1 MANATFP
8 KLASPSWREAYDSGS
23 LIKYEAPNKEAVSF
37 IYNTV
42 KATGGHNVDNGEYPL
57 NSSNSGGWS
66 NFSIAEVSNKI
77 TVSGFLR
84 GDEYLSS
91 RASLI
96 DSFKE
101 NTDDEN
107 PAFIFIPL
115 WGRLRVA
122 LTSWSIDENAS
133 ENGQCKIE
141 LNLNL
146 VLKKAKEELAPQSL
160 ESAKEN
166 LNSVASSKLEE
177 ELSSDKASFSFFL
190 SSVNGY
196 ASDMASAIGKVQGKT
211 EYINKMSGA
220 LNTLTSVMSSGTKTV
235 SLYVQALSNVYGAI
249 VNGLLEMKQAA
260 DENAEDTISF
270 IRQFSAIDH
279 ADLNIRKTILN
290 FSSYS
295 SYDST
300 EGLTKPEEIETAK
313 ASDNFIKIAVIISF
327 ASLIVKIEAT
337 KSKYKEYINL
347 FDNLYDSID
356 KNDSL
361 LNSALIDL
369 RVAMIEE
376 LKNKDLENER
386 KIKFNK
392 NNNLLNI
399 EHYLKCYN
407 LRELNFIEDSF
418 NLPKEII
425 YS

>member
-23 LIKYEAPNKEAVSF
+23 LIKYEAPNKDAVSF
-37 IYNTV
+37 IYETV
-42 KATGGHNVDNGEYPL
+42 KMTGGHNVDNGEYPL
-57 NSSNSGGWS
+57 ESDSGSWS
-66 NFSIAEVSNKI
+66 NYAITEATNKI

-96 DSFKE
+96 DSFKV
-101 NTDDEN
+101 NTDDDN

-115 WGRLRVA
+115 YGRLRVA
-122 LTSWSIDENAS
+122 LISWSIDENAA

-141 LNLNL
+141 LNLNF
-146 VLKKAKEELAPQSL
+146 VLKKEKESVSAISL
-160 ESAKEN
+160 ENATDN
-166 LNSVASSKLEE
+166 LNSVATSKLEE
-177 ELSSDKASFSFFL
+177 ELSSDKASFSSFL

-196 ASDMASAIGKVQGKT
+196 ASDMSSAIGKIQGKT

-220 LNTLTSVMSSGTKTV
+220 LNTLTSVMASGTKTV

-260 DENAEDTISF
+260 VENAEDTISF
-270 IRQFSAIDH
+270 VRQFSAKDH
-279 ADLNIRKTILN
+279 ADLNIKKTIIS
-290 FSSYS
+290 FVSYADKDSSK
-295 SYDST
+295 
-300 EGLTKPEEIETAK
+300 ELTKPEEIETAK
-313 ASDNFIKIAVIISF
+313 ASDNFIKIAVIINLSF
-327 ASLIVKIEAT
+327 LIVQLEAT
-337 KSKYKEYINL
+337 KSKYKDYINL
-347 FDNLYDSID
+347 FDKLYDSID

-369 RVAMIEE
+369 RVAMIEQ

-392 NNNLLNI
+392 NNNLLNV
-399 EHYLKCYN
+399 EHYLKCYD

>member
-8 KLASPSWREAYDSGS
+8 KLASSSWREAYDSGS
-23 LIKYEAPNKEAVSF
+23 LIIYEAPNKEGVSF
-37 IYNTV
+37 IYETV

-57 NSSNSGGWS
+57 SSGWA
-66 NFSIAEVSNKI
+66 NYSISEVSNKI
-77 TVSGFLR
+77 SVSGFLR
-84 GDEYLSS
+84 GEEYLSS
-91 RASLI
+91 RASLV
-96 DSFKE
+96 DAFKIK
-101 NTDDEN
+101 TDDEN

-122 LTSWSIDENAS
+122 LTNWNIDENAA

-146 VLKKAKEELAPQSL
+146 VLKKAKEEVSPQSL
-160 ESAKEN
+160 DSAKDI

-177 ELSSDKASFSFFL
+177 ELSSDKASFSSFL

-196 ASDMASAIGKVQGKT
+196 ASDMSSAIGKVQGKT

-220 LNTLTSVMSSGTKTV
+220 INTLTSVMASGTRTV

-260 DENAEDTISF
+260 IENAEDIISF
-270 IRQFSAIDH
+270 IRQFSAKEH
-279 ADLNIRKTILN
+279 ADLNIKKTMLS
-290 FSSYS
+290 FSSYADKDS
-295 SYDST
+295 SA
-300 EGLTKPEEIETAK
+300 GLTKPEEIETAK
-313 ASDNFIKIAVIISF
+313 ASDNFTKTAIIINL
-327 ASLIVKIEAT
+327 ATLITECGET
-337 KSKYKEYINL
+337 KSKLKDYLNL
-347 FDNLYDSID
+347 FDKLYDSID

-376 LKNKDLENER
+376 LKNKNLENER
-386 KIKFNK
+386 RIKFNK
-392 NNNLLNI
+392 NTNLLNT
-399 EHYLKCYN
+399 EHYLNCYN

>member
-1 MANATFP
+1 
-8 KLASPSWREAYDSGS
+8 
-23 LIKYEAPNKEAVSF
+23 
-37 IYNTV
+37 
-42 KATGGHNVDNGEYPL
+42 
-57 NSSNSGGWS
+57 
-66 NFSIAEVSNKI
+66 
-77 TVSGFLR
+77 
-84 GDEYLSS
+84 
-91 RASLI
+91 
-96 DSFKE
+96 
-101 NTDDEN
+101 
-107 PAFIFIPL
+107 
-115 WGRLRVA
+115 
-122 LTSWSIDENAS
+122 
-133 ENGQCKIE
+133 
-141 LNLNL
+141 
-146 VLKKAKEELAPQSL
+146 
-160 ESAKEN
+160 
-166 LNSVASSKLEE
+166 
-177 ELSSDKASFSFFL
+177 
-190 SSVNGY
+190 
-196 ASDMASAIGKVQGKT
+196 
-211 EYINKMSGA
+211 
-220 LNTLTSVMSSGTKTV
+220 
-235 SLYVQALSNVYGAI
+235 
-249 VNGLLEMKQAA
+249 MKQAA

-376 LKNKDLENER
+376 LKNKDLEDER

>member
-1 MANATFP
+1 MVNATFP

-23 LIKYEAPNKEAVSF
+23 LIKYEAPNKDAVSF
-37 IYNTV
+37 IYETV
-42 KATGGHNVDNGEYPL
+42 KVAGGHNVDNGEYPL
-57 NSSNSGGWS
+57 ESDSGSWS
-66 NFSIAEVSNKI
+66 NYAITEATNKI

-96 DSFKE
+96 DSFKV

-115 WGRLRVA
+115 YGRLRVA
-122 LTSWSIDENAS
+122 LTSWSIDENAA

-146 VLKKAKEELAPQSL
+146 VLKKERESVSPISL
-160 ESAKEN
+160 ENATDN
-166 LNSVASSKLEE
+166 LNSVATSKLEE
-177 ELSSDKASFSFFL
+177 ELSSDKASFSSFL

-196 ASDMASAIGKVQGKT
+196 ASDMSSAIGKVQGKT

-220 LNTLTSVMSSGTKTV
+220 LNTLTSVMASGTKTV

-260 DENAEDTISF
+260 VENAEDTISF
-270 IRQFSAIDH
+270 VRQFSAKDH
-279 ADLNIRKTILN
+279 ADLNIKKTIIS
-290 FSSYS
+290 FVSYADKDSSK
-295 SYDST
+295 
-300 EGLTKPEEIETAK
+300 ELTKPEEIETAK
-313 ASDNFIKIAVIISF
+313 ASDNFIKIAVIINLSF
-327 ASLIVKIEAT
+327 LIVQLEAT
-337 KSKYKEYINL
+337 KSKYKDYINL
-347 FDNLYDSID
+347 FDKLYDSID

-369 RVAMIEE
+369 RVAMIEQ
-376 LKNKDLENER
+376 LKNKELENER

-392 NNNLLNI
+392 NNNLLNV
-399 EHYLKCYN
+399 EHYLKCYD

>member
-23 LIKYEAPNKEAVSF
+23 LIKYEAPNKDAVSF
-37 IYNTV
+37 IYETV
-42 KATGGHNVDNGEYPL
+42 KMTGGHNVDNGEYPL
-57 NSSNSGGWS
+57 ESDSGSWS
-66 NFSIAEVSNKI
+66 NYAITEATNKI

-96 DSFKE
+96 DSFKV
-101 NTDDEN
+101 NTDDDN

-115 WGRLRVA
+115 YGRLRVA
-122 LTSWSIDENAS
+122 LISWSIDENAA

-141 LNLNL
+141 LNLNF
-146 VLKKAKEELAPQSL
+146 VLKKEKESVSAISL
-160 ESAKEN
+160 ENATDN
-166 LNSVASSKLEE
+166 LNSVATSKLEE
-177 ELSSDKASFSFFL
+177 ELSSDKASFSSFL

-196 ASDMASAIGKVQGKT
+196 ASDMSSAIGKVQGKT

-220 LNTLTSVMSSGTKTV
+220 LNTLTSVMASGTKTV

-260 DENAEDTISF
+260 VENAEYTISF
-270 IRQFSAIDH
+270 VRQFSAKDH
-279 ADLNIRKTILN
+279 ADLNIKKTIIS
-290 FSSYS
+290 FVSYADKDSSK
-295 SYDST
+295 
-300 EGLTKPEEIETAK
+300 ELTKPEEIETAK
-313 ASDNFIKIAVIISF
+313 ASDNFIKIAVIINLSF
-327 ASLIVKIEAT
+327 LIVQLEAT
-337 KSKYKEYINL
+337 KSKYKDYINL
-347 FDNLYDSID
+347 FDKLYDSID

-369 RVAMIEE
+369 RVAMIEQ
-376 LKNKDLENER
+376 LKNKELENER

-392 NNNLLNI
+392 NNNLLNV
-399 EHYLKCYN
+399 EHYLKCYD